1 MTDRIYHL
9 ARKADFTLA
18 APLGRYSGSDA
29 DRADGFL
36 HFSTA
41 SQIRESAAKHRAGEA
56 DLILIEADATRL
68 GESLR
73 WETSRGGQQFP
84 HLYGALP
91 MDAITR
97 TADLPLDAAGQHQF
111 PEWL

>member
-1 MTDRIYHL
+1 MTERIYHL
-9 ARKADFTLA
+9 ARKADFALA
-18 APLGRYSGSDA
+18 ASLGRYSGSDA

-41 SQIRESAAKHRAGEA
+41 GQIRESAAKHRAGEI
-56 DLILIEADATRL
+56 DLVLIEADPAKL

-84 HLYGALP
+84 HLYGVLP
-91 MDAITR
+91 LDAITR
-97 TADLPLDAAGQHQF
+97 TADLALDASGTHQF
-111 PEWL
+111 PAWL